1 MEAVDP
7 TVRAI
12 LDDIVIE
19 ADGAAFIGNFARWVK
34 TLRALP
40 NKEDSRIFVQLA
52 VFADEF
58 LEADCK
64 SVAVSLAA
72 LARFGLPRAR

>member
-1 MEAVDP
+1 MEPIEP

-19 ADGAAFIGNFARWVK
+19 DPDVAFIGNFARWVK

-40 NKEDSRIFVQLA
+40 DKENSRVFVQLA
-52 VFADEF
+52 VLADEF
-58 LEADCK
+58 LEAECT

-72 LARFGLPRAR
+72 LARVGLPRAR